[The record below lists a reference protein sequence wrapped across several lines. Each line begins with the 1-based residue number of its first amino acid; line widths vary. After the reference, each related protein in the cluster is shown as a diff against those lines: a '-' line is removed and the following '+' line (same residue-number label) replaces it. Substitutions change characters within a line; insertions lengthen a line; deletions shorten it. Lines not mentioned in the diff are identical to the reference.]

1 MGGRYTVDTPIEGA
15 AAANTSWVV
24 LGYMWGVLLQLA
36 WLQGDAEL
44 YVVLGYKV
52 LQLDMWWVLLGYI
65 VMQLHMG
72 VVAWLHSAAATYGG
86 CCLAIG
92 SCSYST
98 YSGWCLATGSC
109 SSIWCFSTG
118 SCSYTLMLVSLKLP

>member
-52 LQLDMWWVLLGYI
+52 LQLDMWWVLLGYREPQLQYI
-65 VMQLHMG
+65 WWVVLGYRELQLHMVG
-72 VVAWLHSAAATYGG
+72 VS
-86 CCLAIG
+86 
-92 SCSYST
+92 
-98 YSGWCLATGSC
+98 LAT
-109 SSIWCFSTG
+109 
-118 SCSYTLMLVSLKLP
+118 